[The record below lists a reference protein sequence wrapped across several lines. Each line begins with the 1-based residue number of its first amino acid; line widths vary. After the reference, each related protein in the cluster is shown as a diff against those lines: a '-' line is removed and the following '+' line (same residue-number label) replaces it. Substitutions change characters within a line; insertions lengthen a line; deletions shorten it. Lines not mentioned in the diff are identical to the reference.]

1 MVHGGLRPA
10 RAEPSRMTESSLFG
24 ILMVV
29 TLMVVTLM
37 VVTLRVS
44 TLMVST
50 LVVAQSFGG
59 VEIVEVN
66 LRAGCVED
74 AGLLQDCR
82 KRLATS
88 DLGHHVGD
96 LTALVDCLGK
106 LIGVHAVLLGG
117 HHQVL
122 DQFRLANADLFLLG
136 NRVEQELGTH
146 RVTGVLVDLSAVLVI
161 LEAALILEVPG
172 HLSLDERVGDGN
184 LGVLQQVLKDLVA
197 SLNALLHLLGTLG
210 LDLDVG
216 PELLK
221 AVELRG
227 KLGELVVELW
237 KDTLLDRLN
246 GHVDLG
252 VLALV
257 LATRERGVED
267 LALLGGHPDKSVV
280 QAIDHVAGA
289 DLVGDALGRVDLFL
303 ANRSREVD
311 GHEVTHGSHSL
322 NTGQSTETLTQGNHS
337 RLNISIGRLGV
348 NHVDLDRDAVVVR
361 QSQLGT
367 DVDLDGELQLL
378 ALLGRHLGH
387 VNLGLTER
395 TYLVVLH
402 GLAIEARKGLVDGL
416 LQHRAASHTLVDDPG
431 RNLAGAETGNV
442 DLRTDRLVCR
452 IEARL
457 ELVEGDLDSQLD
469 PGRVEGLDGTLHYGA
484 LQDRGG
490 RIGIARTR
498 QPSRDPGPC

>member
-37 VVTLRVS
+37 VVTLRVVTLRVS

-96 LTALVDCLGK
+96 LTALVDCLG
-106 LIGVHAVLLGG
+106 
-117 HHQVL
+117 
-122 DQFRLANADLFLLG
+122 
-136 NRVEQELGTH
+136 
-146 RVTGVLVDLSAVLVI
+146 
-161 LEAALILEVPG
+161 
-172 HLSLDERVGDGN
+172 
-184 LGVLQQVLKDLVA
+184 
-197 SLNALLHLLGTLG
+197 TLG

-257 LATRERGVED
+257 LATRQRGVEEI
-267 LALLGGHPDKSVV
+267 ALLGGHHDKSDVE
-280 QAIDHVAGA
+280 AIDHVAGA

-303 ANRSREVD
+303 ANRSREVY

-322 NTGQSTETLTQGNHS
+322 NTGQSTDCLLYTS
-337 RLNISIGRLGV
+337 PSP
-348 NHVDLDRDAVVVR
+348 RD
-361 QSQLGT
+361 G
-367 DVDLDGELQLL
+367 
-378 ALLGRHLGH
+378 
-387 VNLGLTER
+387 
-395 TYLVVLH
+395 
-402 GLAIEARKGLVDGL
+402 
-416 LQHRAASHTLVDDPG
+416 
-431 RNLAGAETGNV
+431 
-442 DLRTDRLVCR
+442 
-452 IEARL
+452 
-457 ELVEGDLDSQLD
+457 
-469 PGRVEGLDGTLHYGA
+469 
-484 LQDRGG
+484 
-490 RIGIARTR
+490 
-498 QPSRDPGPC
+498 